1 MALFRLSS
9 MARSPPLLSVEA
21 QESSA
26 PAPGSAAGSRNLPP
40 FFDDPFI
47 KFDFHMTR
55 QEFAGALASAQG
67 VKKVNDQG
75 NQGTADGKKGAGWN
89 VMVKSKCFPKPFGFE
104 LI

>member
-1 MALFRLSS
+1 MGDQMLMLMRLLLLMLVADTFFALCISRCAQRAFFVQATLFHELLLPMALFRLSS

-47 KFDFHMTR
+47 KFDFHI
-55 QEFAGALASAQG
+55 L
-67 VKKVNDQG
+67 
-75 NQGTADGKKGAGWN
+75 W
-89 VMVKSKCFPKPFGFE
+89 
-104 LI
+104 